1 MGKVDHMNILITGIT
16 GRIGANLAV
25 QLVQQGH
32 KVRGLVWPRDPRVE
46 KLQGLG
52 LELING
58 SLTERADV
66 DRVSEGMDAIYH
78 LGAAFQG
85 GGPFSEEEYFEI
97 NVRGTFN
104 MLKAARAQK
113 VSQFI
118 FASSDALYEKYIPG
132 GMTAPITEETPRKA
146 RGSYALTKALGEE
159 MCTGYWLGYRLPTTV
174 LRFAMVRGADEI
186 LDFDQ
191 FYLSKMRNTPGLE
204 GLWEDEERL
213 VLLKDEQG
221 RFFKKHI
228 ADVRDIVHGC
238 LCALGKERAFGEI
251 YQLAGPKAFTWDE
264 AVLRLSEIL
273 HIPFIEATSKGTP
286 TYYEFDTIKA
296 ETQIGFQPSYDIVRM
311 IVDALSFQR
320 GEDIGVLPT

>member
-1 MGKVDHMNILITGIT
+1 MNVLITGIT

-32 KVRGLVWPRDPRVE
+32 QVRGLVWPRDPRIE

-58 SLTERADV
+58 NLANRADV
-66 DRVSEGMDAIYH
+66 DQVTDGIEVVYH

-85 GGPFSEEEYFEI
+85 GGPFTEEEYFEI

-104 MLKAARAQK
+104 MLEAARVQQ

-118 FASSDALYEKYIPG
+118 FASSDALYDKYIPG
-132 GMTAPITEETPRKA
+132 GMVTPINEETPRKA
-146 RGSYALTKALGEE
+146 RGAYALTKALGEE
-159 MCTGYWLGYRLPTTV
+159 MCTSYWLGHRLATTV
-174 LRFAMVRGADEI
+174 LRFAMVRGGDEI

-191 FYLSKMRNTPGLE
+191 FYLSKVRQTPGLE
-204 GLWEDEERL
+204 GLWEGEERL

-221 RFFKKHI
+221 RYFKKHI
-228 ADVRDIVHGC
+228 ADVRDIVQGC

-251 YQLAGPKAFTWDE
+251 FQLAGPKAFTWDE

-273 HIPFIEATSKGTP
+273 QMPFVEATSTGTP
-286 TYYEFDTIKA
+286 THYEFDTSKA

-311 IVDALSFQR
+311 IVDALNFQR